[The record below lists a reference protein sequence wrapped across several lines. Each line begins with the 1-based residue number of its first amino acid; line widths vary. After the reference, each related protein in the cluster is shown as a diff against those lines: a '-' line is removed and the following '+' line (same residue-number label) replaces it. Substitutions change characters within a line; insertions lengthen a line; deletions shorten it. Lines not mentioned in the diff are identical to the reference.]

1 MRRQVERSFRNTV
14 NLINNSIPVL
24 FTCPH
29 GGRVEFLPI
38 RDDDSNVTC
47 GTGEFKTKS
56 DNNTI
61 EVTEGIALNIF
72 RLSTR
77 HVYKTIAIADRS
89 FVDFNR
95 EPNCAYA
102 SNDVFAK
109 HLYDEY
115 HNEILNTIGEIHG
128 HNNQGLSFLF
138 DFHGT
143 NNTEAELFFGTD
155 ARINPNNSTIC
166 GLLKRNPNALW
177 DEDTGLLKLLQKKG
191 YSTIPRDINDSEH
204 SSFDGG
210 LTVKKYGGCNENQR
224 VEAIQ
229 CEITA
234 DLRDKSRRLQ
244 FTVDMAECILKFV
257 TPYISNTNS

>member
-1 MRRQVERSFRNTV
+1 MKQAETSLRSTV
-14 NLINNSIPVL
+14 SLINNPIPVL

-38 RDDDSNVTC
+38 RDDSNVDC
-47 GTGEFKTKS
+47 GPGEIKTKS
-56 DNNTI
+56 DTNTI

-77 HVYKTIAIADRS
+77 DVYKTIAIADRS

-95 EPNCAYA
+95 EPNCAYP

-115 HNEILNTIGEIHG
+115 HSEISNTIEEMYGQ
-128 HNNQGLSFLF
+128 NNQALSFLF

-143 NNTEAELFFGTD
+143 DNTEAEIFFGTD
-155 ARINPNNSTIC
+155 ARSNPDKSTIC
-166 GLLKRNPNALW
+166 GLLKQNPNALW
-177 DEDTGLLKLLQKKG
+177 DENTGLLKLLQDKD
-191 YSTIPRDINDSEH
+191 YSTIPADKNDSEH
-204 SSFDGG
+204 PSFDGG
-210 LTVKKYGGCNENQR
+210 LTVKKYGGCDVPQR
-224 VEAIQ
+224 VLAIQ
-229 CEITA
+229 CEITI
-234 DLRDKSRRLQ
+234 DLRDRAKRLK

-257 TPYISNTNS
+257 KPYISQI

>member
-1 MRRQVERSFRNTV
+1 MKQAETSLRSTV
-14 NLINNSIPVL
+14 GLINDPFPVL

-38 RDDDSNVTC
+38 RDHSNVDC
-47 GTGEFKTKS
+47 GSGEIKIKS

-72 RLSTR
+72 RLSAR
-77 HVYKTIAIADRS
+77 DVYKTIAVADRS

-115 HNEILNTIGEIHG
+115 HSEISNTIEEMHG
-128 HNNQGLSFLF
+128 QNNQGLSFLF

-143 NNTEAELFFGTD
+143 DNTEAQIFFGTD
-155 ARINPNNSTIC
+155 ARSNPDKSTIC
-166 GLLKRNPNALW
+166 GLLKQNPNALW
-177 DEDTGLLKLLQKKG
+177 DENTGLLNLLQDKG
-191 YSTIPRDINDSEH
+191 YSTIPADKNDSEH
-204 SSFDGG
+204 PSFDGG
-210 LTVKKYGGCNENQR
+210 LTVKEYGGCDVPQR

-234 DLRDKSRRLQ
+234 DLRDKAKRLK

-257 TPYISNTNS
+257 KPYISQI